1 MGRLRGI
8 SSYSAG
14 DTDERIEIEGT
25 ILNNDQSRI
34 VIQQNDPA
42 DFSSPTIPDLKR
54 PYQIISLTLSV
65 VFAIVGLVFLFFPV
79 DVIVLFNDLSRV
91 VGMVEAPVED
101 SGFYLILAE
110 GYMYVVAF
118 LAYLMYCKPDNSQLL
133 LVLINAKSVS
143 SALSFLFFAFRH
155 PYLIFL
161 ANGIV
166 DGAIASGLFLLRRN
180 AKGMQ
185 H

>member
-1 MGRLRGI
+1 M
-8 SSYSAG
+8 
-14 DTDERIEIEGT
+14 
-25 ILNNDQSRI
+25 NKDQSRI
-34 VIQQNDPA
+34 VSQQNESA
-42 DFSSPTIPDLKR
+42 NFSPSTIPDPKHL
-54 PYQIISLTLSV
+54 YGIISLTLSV
-65 VFAIVGLVFLFFPV
+65 VFAIVGVVFLFFSV

-91 VGMVEAPVED
+91 VGMVEAPVGD
-101 SGFYLILAE
+101 SGFYLILAI

-118 LAYLMYCKPDNSQLL
+118 LAYLMYSKPDNGQLL
-133 LVLINAKSVS
+133 LVLINAKSCS
-143 SALSFLFFAFRH
+143 SALSFLFFAFEH

-166 DGAIASGLFLLRRN
+166 DGAIACGLLLLRVH